1 MKPNAA
7 TAGMARL
14 GVSLLALAA
23 LAAPALAGD
32 RALIDLIGYSADA
45 RYFAFEE
52 YGVQDGS
59 GFAYSSIYVVDL
71 AEDEWVVGTPVR
83 VRAET
88 EAVTLS
94 AVRAEAQASA
104 AEDIAA
110 LGIDRPAEYVAQIG
124 DGAPGLDADSLR
136 FGRPGYEP
144 GAVLGDHELRLST
157 FPVTAAAP
165 CKEWFGV
172 DPLGYQLILANS
184 EGSRQIHRDGD
195 LPRSRGCPVTYRL
208 HGVVLPFQAESV
220 ADAVALISVYPGSF
234 EGPDRRFIAV
244 PLGL

>member
-7 TAGMARL
+7 MAGMARL
-14 GVSLLALAA
+14 GVSLLGLAA
-23 LAAPALAGD
+23 LTAPAQAGD

-52 YGVQDGS
+52 YGIQDGS

-71 AEDEWVVGTPVR
+71 AEDEWVLGTPVR
-83 VRAET
+83 VRGES
-88 EAVTLS
+88 EEMTLS
-94 AVRAEAQASA
+94 AVRSEAQATA
-104 AEDIAA
+104 AENIAT
-110 LGIDRPAEYVAQIG
+110 LGIDRPAELVALVG
-124 DGAPGLDADSLR
+124 DGAPDLDATRLR
-136 FGRPGYEP
+136 FGMPGYEP
-144 GAVLGDHELRLST
+144 GAVRGDHELRLSS
-157 FPVTAAAP
+157 FPVTAASP
-165 CKEWFGV
+165 CREWFGV
-172 DPLGYQLILANS
+172 DPLGYQLIVADG

-220 ADAVALISVYPGSF
+220 DDAVVLISVYPGGF

>member
-1 MKPNAA
+1 MKPNAV

-14 GVSLLALAA
+14 GVSLLGLAA
-23 LAAPALAGD
+23 LVGPAMAGD
-32 RALIDLIGYSADA
+32 RALIDLIGYSTDA

-52 YGVQDGS
+52 YGIQDGS
-59 GFAYSSIYVVDL
+59 GFAYSNIYVVDL

-83 VRAET
+83 VRGES
-88 EAVTLS
+88 EAMTLS
-94 AVRAEAQASA
+94 VVRAEAQATA
-104 AEDIAA
+104 AEDLAT
-110 LGIDRPAEYVAQIG
+110 LGIDRPAELVALVG
-124 DGAPGLDADSLR
+124 DGAPGLDADRLR
-136 FGRPGYEP
+136 FGMPGYEP
-144 GAVLGDHELRLST
+144 GAVRGDHELRLSS

-165 CKEWFGV
+165 CTEWFGV
-172 DPLGYQLILANS
+172 DPLGYQLTLVND

-208 HGVVLPFQAESV
+208 HGVVLPFQADSV
-220 ADAVALISVYPGSF
+220 DDAVVLISVYPGSF